1 MKEKSRKMALC
12 GVLCALSTVCM
23 LLGGVIPFATFCCP
37 ALAAAMLTPLLL
49 ETGDKMTLAAYA
61 AVAALSLVLCP
72 DKEAALI
79 FAFLGYYPVLK
90 PRIDRLRRKPLRV
103 AAKLALFNLAAA
115 AMLALMAF
123 VLNMQAVMAEY
134 AEMTKAALIA
144 FAVLCNIT
152 MLLYDR
158 LLAVF
163 AFLYQK
169 KLRPKLFGANHS
181 QPKGTI
187 E

>member
-1 MKEKSRKMALC
+1 
-12 GVLCALSTVCM
+12 M
-23 LLGGVIPFATFCCP
+23 LLGGIIPFATFCCP
-37 ALAAAMLTPLLL
+37 ALAAALLTPLLF
-49 ETGDKMTLAAYA
+49 EVGDKMTLAAYA
-61 AVAALSLVLCP
+61 AVAVLSLLLCP
-72 DKEAALI
+72 DREAALI

-90 PRIDRLRRKPLRV
+90 PRIDSLRRRPLRV
-103 AAKLALFNLAAA
+103 LMKLGLFNLAAA
-115 AMLALMAF
+115 ALLALMAF

-134 AEMTKAALIA
+134 AEMTRAALIA
-144 FAVLCNIT
+144 FAVLCNVT

-181 QPKGTI
+181 QPKGTM